1 MPKGGRKK
9 AAGKSGRGRVGDAD
23 EEQLHSDTIS
33 ITSSVD
39 DRSVCDGSVCGD
51 EVDESSQAEH
61 FEEKVGLAMDG
72 ALDKSATTR
81 TNSLMSLCT
90 AFSKEYVPDV
100 VESRRMT
107 LSDTVEKSLKRG
119 KPVEVA
125 AAADLAVLVC
135 LQLSDVGG
143 VALVYSE
150 LRHTL
155 ATLVADN
162 AQPAAARAK
171 CCLALGAICYLSNAE
186 PAEVHANMALLE
198 SVAFTAGRREG
209 GAAPAPAAGPLL
221 ATAALQAWT
230 LIVTDVA
237 HNALLKVA
245 NSQLPK
251 LTDLLDSSDVELRIA
266 AGEAIV
272 AVYELLWS
280 VDDEFVGGDL
290 DGLCAQLRQL
300 ATDSTKSRK
309 KSDRKQQRCVFRDIL
324 HTFEDDEFP
333 SDQVKFGT
341 EILVIDT
348 WSKKRLYDFLASVLR
363 SGTNTHLKQNEMVRA
378 ALGLGAPLLQ
388 TGSQA
393 PRLSKLDRMY
403 QLNEATKYRQQ
414 ARGKYRDKR
423 TAIFD

>member
-1 MPKGGRKK
+1 MPKGNRKK
-9 AAGKSGRGRVGDAD
+9 AGGKSGGRGRGGDAD
-23 EEQLHSDTIS
+23 EELHHSDTIS
-33 ITSSVD
+33 ITSSLD
-39 DRSVCDGSVCGD
+39 ERSVCDGSVCGD
-51 EVDESSQAEH
+51 QDVDESSQAEH
-61 FEEKVGLAMDG
+61 FEEKVCMAMDG

-81 TNSLMSLCT
+81 TNSLLALCT
-90 AFSKEYVPDV
+90 AFSKEYVPEF

-107 LSDTVEKSLKRG
+107 LSDTVEKSLKKG
-119 KPVEVA
+119 KSVEVA
-125 AAADLAVLVC
+125 AAADLAVLIC
-135 LQLSDVGG
+135 LQLADVSG
-143 VALVYSE
+143 VELVYSE

-186 PAEVHANMALLE
+186 PTEVHANMSLLE
-198 SVAFTAGRREG
+198 SLVFSSARQDG
-209 GAAPAPAAGPLL
+209 GAGPAAAAVSPPL

-230 LIVTDVA
+230 LMVTDVS

-245 NSQLPK
+245 ESQLPR
-251 LTDLLDSSDVELRIA
+251 LTALLESPDVELRIA

-272 AVYELLWS
+272 ALYELLWS
-280 VDDEFVGGDL
+280 
-290 DGLCAQLRQL
+290 LRQL
-300 ATDSTKSRK
+300 ATDSTKTRK

-324 HTFEDDEFP
+324 HTFEDDEYP
-333 SDQVKFGT
+333 NDQVKFGR
-341 EILVIDT
+341 EVLLIDT

-363 SGTNTHLKQNEMVRA
+363 SGTNTHLKQNELVRA
-378 ALGLGAPLLQ
+378 ALGLGAPLVSA
-388 TGSQA
+388 GSQV

-403 QLNEATKYRQQ
+403 QLNEATKCRQQ

>member
-1 MPKGGRKK
+1 MPKGSRKK
-9 AAGKSGRGRVGDAD
+9 AAGKSGGRGRGGDAED
-23 EEQLHSDTIS
+23 EHQSDSIS

-39 DRSVCDGSVCGD
+39 NQSICDGSVSGD
-51 EVDESSQAEH
+51 QDVDESSQAEH
-61 FEEKVGLAMDG
+61 FEEKVGMAMDG

-81 TNSLMSLCT
+81 TNSLLALCT
-90 AFSKEYVPDV
+90 AFSKEYVPDL

-107 LSDTVEKSLKRG
+107 LSDTVEKSLKKG
-119 KPVEVA
+119 KSAEVS

-135 LQLSDVGG
+135 LQLADVSG
-143 VALVYSE
+143 VELVYSE

-162 AQPAAARAK
+162 SQPAAARAK
-171 CCLALGAICYLSNAE
+171 CCLALGAISYLSNAE
-186 PAEVHANMALLE
+186 PSEVHANMTLLE
-198 SVAFTAGRREG
+198 TVAF
-209 GAAPAPAAGPLL
+209 AATTGTLL

-230 LIVTDVA
+230 LMVSDVA
-237 HNALLKVA
+237 HNAMLKVA
-245 NSQLPK
+245 NSQLPR
-251 LTDLLDSSDVELRIA
+251 LTALLESADVDLRIA

-272 AVYELLWS
+272 AVYELLWN
-280 VDDEFVGGDL
+280 VDDEFEGDDL

-324 HTFEDDEFP
+324 HTFEDEEYP
-333 SDQVKFGT
+333 SDQVKFGK
-341 EILVIDT
+341 EVLLIDT

-363 SGTNTHLKQNEMVRA
+363 SGTNTHLKQNELVRA
-378 ALGLGAPLLQ
+378 ALGLGAPLL
-388 TGSQA
+388 TASSQA
-393 PRLSKLDRMY
+393 PRVSKLDRMY
-403 QLNEATKYRQQ
+403 QLNEATKCRQQ